1 MSESPDETVQQRGL
15 WFEELRT
22 GVVYKH
28 SPGRTISE
36 ADNTLFSTMTM
47 NPQSLHLDAAYSAT
61 TEFGERLVNS
71 LLTMSVLVGL
81 SVGHLTQ
88 GTIVANLGFGDT
100 RFPAP
105 VRHGDTLYGETVILD
120 KRLSSS
126 RPGQGIVTFEHTA
139 RNQHGEVVAVVTRTT
154 LMRCRPANEDQ
165 PGSGGRSDSRGH
177 SDSRGRRDDRG
188 GPDDGGQAD
197 PWAQAV
203 SE

>member
-1 MSESPDETVQQRGL
+1 MGEVVQQRGL

-22 GVVYKH
+22 GVIYKH

-36 ADNTLFSTMTM
+36 ADNTLFSTLTM
-47 NPQSLHLDAAYSAT
+47 NPQSLHLDAAYSET

-88 GTIVANLGFGDT
+88 GTIIANLGFGDT

-105 VRHGDTLYGETVILD
+105 VRHGDTIYGETVILE

-126 RPGQGIVTFEHTA
+126 RPGQAIVKFEHTA
-139 RNQHGEVVAVVTRTT
+139 RNQHGEIVAVVTRTT
-154 LMRCRPANEDQ
+154 LMRCQPK
-165 PGSGGRSDSRGH
+165 PGS
-177 SDSRGRRDDRG
+177 
-188 GPDDGGQAD
+188 PPPPEGQPSPEGQPKPA
-197 PWAQAV
+197 AG
-203 SE
+203 S

>member
-1 MSESPDETVQQRGL
+1 LRSANGEGAMSESPGVTVVRQRGL

-28 SPGRTISE
+28 SPGRTLGE
-36 ADNTLFSTMTM
+36 ADNTLFSTLTM
-47 NPQSLHLDAAYSAT
+47 NPQSLHLDAAFSAE

-88 GTIVANLGFGDT
+88 GTIVANLGFRDAK
-100 RFPAP
+100 FPVS
-105 VRHGDTLYGETVILD
+105 VRHGDTIYGETIVAH

-139 RNQHGEVVAVVTRTT
+139 RNQHGDVVAVVTRTT
-154 LMRCRPANEDQ
+154 LMLCQ
-165 PGSGGRSDSRGH
+165 PKSGQPKSGQPDS
-177 SDSRGRRDDRG
+177 
-188 GPDDGGQAD
+188 GQ
-197 PWAQAV
+197 PV
-203 SE
+203 GER